1 MMNETNRFEFGD
13 LLKKYYFYR
22 PNQYFFWQKTYS
34 FMRNRTLRV
43 GMMEGG
49 TNECIGV
56 AHRSAVLMV
65 DGEMDL
71 IRGKYS
77 HNEERQAAGMDRL

>member
-1 MMNETNRFEFGD
+1 
-13 LLKKYYFYR
+13 
-22 PNQYFFWQKTYS
+22 
-34 FMRNRTLRV
+34 MRNRTLRV

-65 DGEMDL
+65 DGEMYL